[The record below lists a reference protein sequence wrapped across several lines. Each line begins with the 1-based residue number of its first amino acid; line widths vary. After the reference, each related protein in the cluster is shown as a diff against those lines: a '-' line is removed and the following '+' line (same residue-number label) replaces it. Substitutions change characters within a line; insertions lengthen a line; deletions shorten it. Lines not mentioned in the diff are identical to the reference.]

1 MELMP
6 LNTSSASTRF
16 FWSNMD
22 AERSGSPRRMASSS
36 IDSRPPFSWPQVAEV
51 ARRFGEFQLEKSLPS
66 ERDLNFL
73 LRSADA
79 KGDLVVFKVHNPE
92 DSRDFVECQ
101 CLALEYATARGA
113 SCQHLLR
120 SQDTGE
126 ALLAMDL
133 PEGGNEGRC
142 FCRAL
147 SFLPGQ
153 MLADAAAEAGSDSG
167 KLASLFAAVGEAVGS
182 ITAALQEFQ
191 HSAATREF
199 VWDLQRCFEV
209 VESHIG
215 DVKEGQ
221 QQDLVRRVLDAQR
234 LQLTSLLPKLRRS
247 IVHNDPNDY
256 NLVVGVD
263 GRVGVLDFGD
273 MLYSYTCSDAAIGMA
288 YLFFHVPED
297 TPLAEGVRPFVEAY
311 HQKCPLEE
319 AEADALFALAVCRVC
334 TSVCMSAYQSKL
346 DPGNEYLLI
355 SAKPAWRL
363 LERVDKFPG
372 DAAKVALREACGFQA
387 A

>member
-1 MELMP
+1 
-6 LNTSSASTRF
+6 
-16 FWSNMD
+16 
-22 AERSGSPRRMASSS
+22 MASSS
-36 IDSRPPFSWPQVAEV
+36 IDSRPPFSWPQVAAV
-51 ARRFGEFQLEKSLPS
+51 ARRFGDFQLEKSLPS

-79 KGDLVVFKVHNPE
+79 KGDLIVFKVHNPE

-133 PEGGNEGRC
+133 PEGEGKRC

-153 MLADAAAEAGSDSG
+153 MLADAAADAAAEGSG

-182 ITAALQEFQ
+182 VTAALQEFQ
-191 HSAATREF
+191 HAAATREF

-215 DVKEGQ
+215 DVKEGH

-234 LQLTSLLPKLRRS
+234 LKLTSLLPKLRRS

-256 NLVVGVD
+256 NLVVGID

-288 YLFFHVPED
+288 YLFFHVPEH

-334 TSVCMSAYQSKL
+334 TSVCMSAYQSRL

-363 LERVDKFPG
+363 LERVDTFPG
-372 DAAKVALREACGFQA
+372 DAAKVGLREACGFQA

>member
-1 MELMP
+1 
-6 LNTSSASTRF
+6 
-16 FWSNMD
+16 
-22 AERSGSPRRMASSS
+22 
-36 IDSRPPFSWPQVAEV
+36 
-51 ARRFGEFQLEKSLPS
+51 
-66 ERDLNFL
+66 
-73 LRSADA
+73 
-79 KGDLVVFKVHNPE
+79 
-92 DSRDFVECQ
+92 
-101 CLALEYATARGA
+101 
-113 SCQHLLR
+113 
-120 SQDTGE
+120 
-126 ALLAMDL
+126 
-133 PEGGNEGRC
+133 
-142 FCRAL
+142 
-147 SFLPGQ
+147 
-153 MLADAAAEAGSDSG
+153 MLADAAAEATAAVAPLAHCRCRVGAVQASSDSG

-288 YLFFHVPED
+288 YLFFHVPEH

-334 TSVCMSAYQSKL
+334 TSVCMSAYQSRL

-355 SAKPAWRL
+355 SAKPAWRQDDGMVEGL
-363 LERVDKFPG
+363 LVRPL
-372 DAAKVALREACGFQA
+372 ALSKYVVISRKHGGWFQWFGLHDVMLLIS
-387 A
+387 